1 MNKVQIKLTVLFDGA
16 FWIGVFERVIDN
28 KLEVAKVTFGAEP
41 KEIEIYNFILYKYQ
55 YLKFSN
61 GISINQKTQKE
72 INPKRMK
79 RLVKKQVDKS
89 LGTKSQQALK
99 LQQEQN
105 KIDRKSVSKQKKEE
119 FLKLK
124 FEIKQKK
131 RQQKHKG
138 R

>member
-41 KEIEIYNFILYKYQ
+41 KDIEIYNFILYKYQ

-61 GISINQKTQKE
+61 GIYINKNTHKE

-79 RLVKKQVDKS
+79 RLVKKQFEKS

-105 KIDRKSVSKQKKEE
+105 KINRKSISKQKKEYL
-119 FLKLK
+119 LKLK
-124 FEIKQKK
+124 FEMKQKK

>member
-16 FWIGVFERVIDN
+16 FWIGVFERMIDN

-41 KEIEIYNFILYKYQ
+41 KDTEIYNFILYKYQ

-61 GISINQKTQKE
+61 GVYIDQKIPKE

-79 RLVKKQVDKS
+79 KFVKKQVDKS

-105 KIDRKSVSKQKKEE
+105 KVNRKSISKKRKDEL
-119 FLKLK
+119 LKLK
-124 FEIKQKK
+124 FEMKQKK

>member
-16 FWIGVFERVIDN
+16 FWIGVFERIIDN

-61 GISINQKTQKE
+61 GVYMDSKKQAE

-79 RLVKKQVDKS
+79 RLVKKQVNRS

-105 KIDRKSVSKQKKEE
+105 KIDRKSITKQKKEE
-119 FLKLK
+119 FIKLK

>member
-41 KEIEIYNFILYKYQ
+41 KDIEIYNFILNKYQ

-72 INPKRMK
+72 VNPKRMQ

-99 LQQEQN
+99 LQQEQH
-105 KIDRKSVSKQKKEE
+105 KIDRKSISKQKKEE

-124 FEIKQKK
+124 FEMKQKK

>member
-1 MNKVQIKLTVLFDGA
+1 MNKVQIKLTVLFDGV

-41 KEIEIYNFILYKYQ
+41 KDIEIYNFILNKYQ

-72 INPKRMK
+72 VNPKRMK

-105 KIDRKSVSKQKKEE
+105 KVNRKFISKQRKDEL
-119 FLKLK
+119 LKLK

>member
-16 FWIGVFERVIDN
+16 FWIGVFERIIDN

-41 KEIEIYNFILYKYQ
+41 KDIEIYNFILNNYQ

-61 GISINQKTQKE
+61 GISINQETQKE
-72 INPKRMK
+72 VNPKRMK

-105 KIDRKSVSKQKKEE
+105 KVNRKSISKQRKDEL
-119 FLKLK
+119 LKLK
-124 FEIKQKK
+124 FEMKQKK
-131 RQQKHKG
+131 KYQKHKG

>member
-16 FWIGVFERVIDN
+16 FWIGVFERIIDN
-28 KLEVAKVTFGAEP
+28 KLYVAKVIFGAEP
-41 KEIEIYNFILYKYQ
+41 KDIEIYNFILNKYQ

-61 GISINQKTQKE
+61 GVSINQKTQKE

-105 KIDRKSVSKQKKEE
+105 KVNRKWVSKQRKDE

-124 FEIKQKK
+124 FEMKQKK